1 MAIKALQDE
10 LDGIELSPGDVI
22 IDMANGILGFLIT
35 RIRRV
40 DIIEDDI
47 YFWEV
52 IWTNK
57 PSEGTPFSG
66 SADISASNIL
76 EEENLKLSI
85 ILGII
90 KWQSI
95 NGGTFDL

>member
-1 MAIKALQDE
+1 MVIKALQDE
-10 LDGIELSPGDVI
+10 FNGISLSPGDVI
-22 IDMANGILGFLIT
+22 IDRDTGAVGFLVA

-47 YFWEV
+47 YFWHV
-52 IWTNK
+52 MWTNK
-57 PSEGTPFSG
+57 GDNTQNQG
-66 SADISASNIL
+66 ISKSRIL

-90 KWQSI
+90 RWQSI
-95 NGGTFDL
+95 EGDTIDV